1 MYSYLY
7 CMYIDKLCASCIVQ
21 GMLRCMVVVCHDIC
35 VRESVDGSEVDQ
47 VWFQSLL
54 LTPTDTEL

>member
-1 MYSYLY
+1 
-7 CMYIDKLCASCIVQ
+7 MYIDKLCASCIVQ